1 MEIVEE
7 VEGESIKEMKY
18 TLRVREY
25 FYLNKKIDRFFCTNF
40 EIFSVTFRKCVT
52 KVLCPNLI
60 SSPFDEFYD
69 SKKNPCSA
77 KVIS

>member
-25 FYLNKKIDRFFCTNF
+25 FYLNKKIDSFVPILKYF
-40 EIFSVTFRKCVT
+40 
-52 KVLCPNLI
+52 L
-60 SSPFDEFYD
+60 
-69 SKKNPCSA
+69 
-77 KVIS
+77 